1 MDAPLDPG
9 LVEDCL
15 AIQTKPQEGDI
26 EIEILQRHKEG
37 SIEQKKFKNLDPE
50 TKTLPSDTKIYINEV
65 HVNIIRNF
73 GPSVKNYR
81 MQSTYYRSG

>member
-9 LVEDCL
+9 LVADCL

-37 SIEQKKFKNLDPE
+37 SIEQKKFKSLDPE
-50 TKTLPSDTKIYINEV
+50 TKTLPSDTKIYINE
-65 HVNIIRNF
+65 
-73 GPSVKNYR
+73 SSCK
-81 MQSTYYRSG
+81 YYKKLWSKCKKL